1 MGEEEILALR
11 TAKLERLRSRGID
24 PYPARSPLGPR
35 PRRRKSLREIK
46 EHAAARIPAG
56 EGRELTARDRR
67 GRAITYRAAGRVRL
81 IRDQGGTI
89 FFDLWDG
96 TDKLQLYLRRDWAPL
111 EILSWQHTDRTGLK
125 AGASGFHFA
134 QEIEPRG
141 VVKGPDV
148 LSFFRKTIEL
158 GDFLEAEGNV
168 FRSRR
173 GEITLRVTK
182 LTVLAKAL
190 RAPPEKWHGLQDVEA
205 RYRQRYLDLAVNPQV
220 RDAFITRSRII
231 SALRR
236 FLDDH
241 GFLEVETPVLQAA
254 AGGAAARPF
263 VTYHNA
269 LDRQLY
275 LRIALELYLKRLI
288 IGGYDRV
295 YEIGRIFRNEG
306 VSAKHNPEFT
316 MLETYQAY
324 ADYNDVMEMV
334 EQMVA
339 DVAREALGTTTVA
352 SSDTEIDFAPPWT
365 RITLR
370 DAIKRYSGVD
380 FEEHPDVESLR
391 EAVAACGIATDDTW
405 GRGKLIDELL
415 SAKVE
420 PNLVQPTYLLD
431 YPVELSP
438 LAKRKP
444 DNPRL
449 VERFELFIAG
459 RELGNAYSELNDPL
473 EQRQRMLN
481 QARLRA
487 AGDEEVELA
496 DEDFLVALEHGM
508 PPCGGLGIGIDRLV
522 MALTNQPSIRDVILF
537 PHLRERDQP

>member
-1 MGEEEILALR
+1 MGEEEIIALR

-24 PYPARSPLGPR
+24 PYPARFR
-35 PRRRKSLREIK
+35 PSHTTQQAIELL
-46 EHAAARIPAG
+46 
-56 EGRELTARDRR
+56 EGHDEPSDPVTV
-67 GRAITYRAAGRVRL
+67 AGRITAMRQMGKATFIDL
-81 IRDQGGTI
+81 RDGSGRIQAYVKEDIVGAGTYE
-89 FFDLWDG
+89 
-96 TDKLQLYLRRDWAPL
+96 TLRD
-111 EILSWQHTDRTGLK
+111 ID
-125 AGASGFHFA
+125 
-134 QEIEPRG
+134 
-141 VVKGPDV
+141 
-148 LSFFRKTIEL
+148 L
-158 GDFLEAEGNV
+158 GDFLGV
-168 FRSRR
+168 RGPLFRTKTGEPTVQVS
-173 GEITLRVTK
+173 EITL
-182 LTVLAKAL
+182 LAKAL
-190 RAPPEKWHGLQDVEA
+190 RAPPEKWHGLQDIEV
-205 RYRQRYLDLAVNPQV
+205 RYRQRYLDLVANQEV
-220 RDAFITRSRII
+220 REGFVTRSRVI

-236 FLDDH
+236 FLDGR
-241 GFLEVETPVLQAA
+241 GFLEVETPVLQAS

-275 LRIALELYLKRLI
+275 LRIALELHLKRLI

-306 VSAKHNPEFT
+306 VSAKYNPEFT
-316 MLETYQAY
+316 MLESYQAY
-324 ADYNDVMEMV
+324 ADYNDVMDTVEEMV
-334 EQMVA
+334 ST
-339 DVAREALGTTTVA
+339 VAREVLGGSTVEYG
-352 SSDTEIDFAPPWT
+352 DTKIDFAPGWP

-370 DAIKRYSGVD
+370 DAIKHHSGVD
-380 FEEHPDVESLR
+380 FEEHPNVESMR
-391 EAVAACGIATDDTW
+391 EAAASCGVAVDETW

-420 PNLVQPTYLLD
+420 QHLVQPTFLTD

-459 RELGNAYSELNDPL
+459 REVGNAYSELNDPQD
-473 EQRQRMLN
+473 QRERMLQ

-496 DEDFLVALEHGM
+496 DEEFLTALEYGM

-522 MALTNQPSIRDVILF
+522 MALTGQSSIREVILF
-537 PHLRERDQP
+537 PHLRERGSQ

>member
-1 MGEEEILALR
+1 MGEEEIVALR

-24 PYPARSPLGPR
+24 PYPARFR
-35 PRRRKSLREIK
+35 PSHTTQQAVDLLK
-46 EHAAARIPAG
+46 
-56 EGRELTARDRR
+56 GRDECPDPVTL
-67 GRAITYRAAGRVRL
+67 AGRVTAMRHMGKATFVDL
-81 IRDQGGTI
+81 RDGSGRIQTYLKEDILGPEAYETLR
-89 FFDLWDG
+89 DLD
-96 TDKLQLYLRRDWAPL
+96 
-111 EILSWQHTDRTGLK
+111 
-125 AGASGFHFA
+125 
-134 QEIEPRG
+134 
-141 VVKGPDV
+141 
-148 LSFFRKTIEL
+148 L
-158 GDFLEAEGNV
+158 GDFLGV
-168 FRSRR
+168 SGPLFHTKT
-173 GEITLRVTK
+173 GEPTVQVEQ

-190 RAPPEKWHGLQDVEA
+190 RAPPEKWHGLQDVEV
-205 RYRQRYLDLAVNPQV
+205 RYRQRYLDLVANPQV
-220 RDAFITRSRII
+220 RDAFLARSRII
-231 SALRR
+231 SAVRR
-236 FLDDH
+236 FLDGR
-241 GFLEVETPVLQAA
+241 GFLEVETPVLQPA

-275 LRIALELYLKRLI
+275 LRIALELYLKRLV

-316 MLETYQAY
+316 MLESYQAY
-324 ADYNDVMEMV
+324 ADYNDVMDMV

-339 DVAREALGTTTVA
+339 AVAREALGGATIA
-352 SSDTEIDFAPPWT
+352 HGDTEIDLTPPWP
-365 RITLR
+365 RVTLR
-370 DAIKRYSGVD
+370 DAINQHAGVD

-391 EAVAACGIATDDTW
+391 EAVASCGVPVDEKW

-420 PNLVQPTYLLD
+420 PNLVQPTYVLD
-431 YPVELSP
+431 YPLELSP

-449 VERFELFIAG
+449 VERFELFIAS
-459 RELGNAYSELNDPL
+459 REVGNAYSELNDPL
-473 EQRQRMLN
+473 EQRERMLR

-487 AGDEEVELA
+487 TGDEEVELA

-522 MALTNQPSIRDVILF
+522 MALTGQPSIREVILF
-537 PHLRERDQP
+537 PHLRERGQP